1 MNQPPAA
8 LERWPELAKVLG
20 RRGWT
25 AAEITDWLWLAQT
38 LAAELPKT
46 QPARGTPLEAAPGSG
61 ENEPT
66 IPDRAGFDIDSDPQG
81 AASSG
86 FTPPP
91 ATPSPPAPPAPEE
104 ALLAPLTAEN
114 SGNGAAPRVGIADS
128 ALLRRPRQLG
138 RALEPLNRWNDEGP
152 ASVLDVAATVE
163 AIASARSN
171 RMPWQPCL
179 KPRRQPWLELQLV
192 FDASPSM
199 ALWQR
204 LRRELPRLLARE
216 VRWRDLRCWQLLSD
230 PNGRVL
236 LADLRGRP
244 CAPRRLRQR
253 TGRSLVL
260 VVSDAVAPA
269 WYEGAMAE
277 VLQGW
282 AAVQPVALLQ
292 LFPQR
297 LWLRTALVE
306 QPAGWISSATPMRPH
321 GQLVWQPVEGGAP
334 LPAKAGVAPWLTLPV
349 LQLQPEFLAA
359 WARLLTGSRRGSAL
373 AYRFALPA
381 PGFASG
387 VGESSAAD
395 VDPGSQ
401 QLSATAE
408 AEAAHTEDLLAMFLF
423 TASARA
429 RKLLALL
436 TFAPV
441 ITLPIVRLLHGQML
455 EPLGAE
461 AVAEQA
467 EVLFSGLF
475 APATAQPARPIPVDQ
490 QRLRFVA
497 ESLRPRLREGLRIWE
512 AQAVYQRVQEFVI
525 QSLNLSQAQFEALLL
540 APEQCESHPDRD
552 LLRAFATA
560 APSCLRGL
568 GGRYEAL
575 AEQLE
580 QRWKPEQP
588 PMPPPPT
595 QSWLQGLEER
605 EEDFDIAQLVAL
617 PPLQPILVTAAW
629 LMQEQL
635 QRISFHTARLAMQ
648 ISPGRVVASSR
659 EPQLVLMEPSTA
671 AAVTALI
678 GLPDGR
684 FAAASADATIR
695 IWDPAS
701 GSSSAV
707 LRGHRDGVFA
717 LALLPNGWLA
727 SGSSDRSIRLWDLAS
742 GSCLAVFEGE
752 FEGHQGGVQALA
764 VLPDG
769 RLASGSR
776 DSTIRILDPATGRW
790 AAVIEGHRSG
800 VHALAVLPDGRLAS
814 GAGDWSV
821 RLWDPAGG
829 NCLAVFEGHQRR
841 VNALAVL
848 PDGRLASGSDDH
860 TIRLWDASTG
870 SCLAVY
876 QGHQAEIRALV
887 MVAAGWLA
895 SGARDGAIRLWD
907 LALGDCVQILKGN
920 GGEEEI
926 LAGNAG
932 SVESLLLL
940 ADGRLVSSAN
950 DRRIRIWGTR
960 SDILSDTASRPESV
974 AHISLQEA
982 SAWGFHDPLQRDHL
996 PFGATAERPDPL
1008 ALTLVEIAAG
1018 SFLMGSPPNEPERS
1032 EDEGPQH
1039 EVALTSFFI
1048 SQTPITQAQWRAV
1061 SQWQPLPAERWGRE
1075 LDPEPSFFQ
1084 PRGNPKA
1091 RRFGDGRFSLLAGE
1105 TNSEQRPVDN
1115 VSWLEAIEFC
1125 SRLSQRT
1132 GRPYT
1137 LPSEAQWEYACRAGS
1152 TTAFHFGETIT
1163 PELANYDGT
1172 STYADGSKGEYRKQ
1186 TTPVGMFPANAWGL
1200 HDMHGNVREWCLDH
1214 WHPSYE
1220 GAPTD
1225 GRAWL
1230 NATDQREPS
1239 ISKVVNDETKDSQRR
1254 LLRGG
1259 SWDNLPRFC
1268 RSAYRSPLQ
1277 PVDAGGSVGFR
1288 VVCLPQGP
1296 SLNP

>member
-1 MNQPPAA
+1 MNQQPAA

-25 AAEITDWLWLAQT
+25 AAEITDWLWLAKT

-46 QPARGTPLEAAPGSG
+46 QPARGTPSEAAPGSG
-61 ENEPT
+61 ENQPT
-66 IPDRAGFDIDSDPQG
+66 IPDRAGFDIDADPQG

-86 FTPPP
+86 STPPP
-91 ATPSPPAPPAPEE
+91 PTPSPSAPPAPEE

-138 RALEPLNRWNDEGP
+138 RALAPLNRWNEEGP
-152 ASVLDVAATVE
+152 ACVLDVAATVD

-216 VRWRDLRCWQLLSD
+216 ARWRDLRCWQLLSD

-253 TGRSLVL
+253 TDRSLVL

-269 WYEGAMAE
+269 WYQGAMAE
-277 VLQGW
+277 ILQGW
-282 AAVQPVALLQ
+282 ATVQPVALLQ

-359 WARLLTGSRRGSAL
+359 WARLLAGSRRGSAL

-381 PGFASG
+381 PVFASG
-387 VGESSAAD
+387 VGASAAAD
-395 VDPGSQ
+395 ADPGSRQ
-401 QLSATAE
+401 PSATAE
-408 AEAAHTEDLLAMFLF
+408 TEAASTEDLLAMFLF

-525 QSLNLSQAQFEALLL
+525 QSLNLSQAQFDALLL
-540 APEQCESHPDRD
+540 TPEQCESHPDRD

-568 GGRYEAL
+568 GGRYEVL

-580 QRWKPEQP
+580 QRWKPEPP
-588 PMPPPPT
+588 PMPPPS

-605 EEDFDIAQLVAL
+605 EEDFDVAQLVAL

-629 LMQEQL
+629 LMQEKL
-635 QRISFHTARLAMQ
+635 QRISFHTARLAGQ
-648 ISPGRVVASSR
+648 LSPGRVVASSR
-659 EPQLVLMEPSTA
+659 EPQLVMVEPSTA

-727 SGSSDRSIRLWDLAS
+727 SGSSDRTIRLWDLAS
-742 GSCLAVFEGE
+742 GSCLAE
-752 FEGHQGGVQALA
+752 FEGHQGGVHALA

-769 RLASGSR
+769 RLASGST
-776 DSTIRILDPATGRW
+776 DSTIRILDPATGHW
-790 AAVIEGHRSG
+790 ARVFEGHRSG

-860 TIRLWDASTG
+860 TIRLWDTSSE

-887 MVAAGWLA
+887 MVAAGLLA

-907 LALGDCVQILKGN
+907 LASGDCVKILEGN

-960 SDILSDTASRPESV
+960 SELLADIASKPEPV

-982 SAWGFHDPLQRDHL
+982 SAWGFHEPLQRDHL

-1032 EDEGPQH
+1032 EHEGPQH
-1039 EVALTSFFI
+1039 EVTLTSFFI

-1061 SQWQPLPAERWGRE
+1061 AQWQPLPAECWGRQ

-1084 PRGNPKA
+1084 PRSNPKA
-1091 RRFGDGRFSLLAGE
+1091 RAFSGSRFSLLKGE
-1105 TNSEQRPVDN
+1105 IDSEQRPVDN
-1115 VSWLEAIEFC
+1115 VSWLDAIEFC

-1132 GRPYT
+1132 GRTYT
-1137 LPSEAQWEYACRAGS
+1137 LPSEAQWEYACRAGT
-1152 TTAFHFGETIT
+1152 TTAFHFGATIT
-1163 PELANYDGT
+1163 PELANYVGT
-1172 STYADGSKGEYRKQ
+1172 STYADGSKGEVRKQ

-1200 HDMHGNVREWCLDH
+1200 QDMHGNVWEWCLDH
-1214 WHPSYE
+1214 WHDSYE
-1220 GAPTD
+1220 GAPAD
-1225 GRAWL
+1225 GSAWENL
-1230 NATDQREPS
+1230 AEPNNKATTKKGNNGD
-1239 ISKVVNDETKDSQRR
+1239 SKPQPR

-1259 SWDNLPRFC
+1259 SWFNLPAVC
-1268 RSAYRSPLQ
+1268 RSAYRINNL
-1277 PVDAGGSVGFR
+1277 PVNRSHDVGFR
-1288 VVCLPQGP
+1288 VCCLPQD
-1296 SLNP
+1296 